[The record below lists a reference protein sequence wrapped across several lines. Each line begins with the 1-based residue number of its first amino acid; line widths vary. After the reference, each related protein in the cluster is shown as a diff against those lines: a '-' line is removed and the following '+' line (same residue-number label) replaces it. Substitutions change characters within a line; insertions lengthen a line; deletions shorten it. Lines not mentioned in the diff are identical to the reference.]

1 MAPTAIKNSDVPT
14 VIRADYLLTPSR
26 SLTEQLGL
34 CQNDRPAIHCQPDYT
49 RYSSGEKSGRPKRAS
64 SPRALTVVHLRSALS
79 FRSSSASCALSTV
92 ESSLPLSLP
101 LSSWRS
107 PLRLVSSSPVTAP
120 TACFARPPILSVF
133 SPIVGLLGCTGLWP
147 RRVAQAT
154 MTRARGVDGQRE
166 CRWTLRR
173 PSLRS
178 TMAPERTITLA
189 VRSSGLD
196 LQPRRPRE

>member
-14 VIRADYLLTPSR
+14 VIRADYPLTPSR

-34 CQNDRPAIHCQPDYT
+34 CENDRPAIHCQPDYT
-49 RYSSGEKSGRPKRAS
+49 RYSSGEKSGRPERAS

-107 PLRLVSSSPVTAP
+107 PLRLVSAPRVPAP
-120 TACFARPPILSVF
+120 TACFARPLILSVF
-133 SPIVGLLGCTGLWP
+133 SPITGPPGVVVGCGRDTSP
-147 RRVAQAT
+147 SDAEPSQRRRRSRRMRRILRNPSPPST
-154 MTRARGVDGQRE
+154 DGSRA
-166 CRWTLRR
+166 
-173 PSLRS
+173 SHH
-178 TMAPERTITLA
+178 
-189 VRSSGLD
+189 
-196 LQPRRPRE
+196 PRRP

>member
-14 VIRADYLLTPSR
+14 VIRAGYLLTPSR

-49 RYSSGEKSGRPKRAS
+49 RYRSGEKSGRPERAS

-101 LSSWRS
+101 LR
-107 PLRLVSSSPVTAP
+107 
-120 TACFARPPILSVF
+120 
-133 SPIVGLLGCTGLWP
+133 
-147 RRVAQAT
+147 AT
-154 MTRARGVDGQRE
+154 DVDGQGEYR
-166 CRWTLRR
+166 RILRN
-173 PSLRS
+173 PSPRS
-178 TMAPERTITLA
+178 TMALERAITLA

-196 LQPRRPRE
+196 PEPRRARGRLRAPTAA